1 MKKRVLVV
9 HYSQTGQINRVAQ
22 HCVAELQKSDQ
33 ISVRFELLRPE
44 TEFPFPWPVLKFFD
58 TMPECVYLDP
68 PPLQPLALDGSEQ
81 FDLIII
87 AYQVWF
93 LSPSLPITAFLQSPV
108 AAQVMKDTPVVT
120 LIACRNMWL
129 HAQEEMKALLDNV
142 GAKLVGNIALVDEVS
157 SLMSF
162 ISTPLW
168 VLTGNKGPWL
178 GGRIP
183 KAGVAEK
190 EIADCERFGRRISDV
205 LIADGVLD
213 KNLLNGLAAV
223 RINESL
229 MASEKLGRRS
239 FKIWGGLLR
248 RIGPSG
254 SWRRIPVLVI
264 YVMFLLLIITTFVPI
279 SMLLNKL
286 LRPLI
291 AERIE
296 RQRRYFALPSG
307 E

>member
-9 HYSQTGQINRVAQ
+9 HYSQTGQLDRVAQ
-22 HCVAELQKSDQ
+22 HCMAALQQDDQ
-33 ISVRFELLRPE
+33 ISVQFEQLRPVK
-44 TEFPFPWPVLKFFD
+44 EFPFPWPVLQFFD

-68 PPLQPLALDGSEQ
+68 PPLQPLTLDGSER
-81 FDLIII
+81 FDLIVI

-108 AAQVMKDTPVVT
+108 AAKVMKDTPVVT
-120 LIACRNMWL
+120 VIACRNMWL
-129 HAQEEMKALLDNV
+129 HAQEEMKMLLANV
-142 GAKLVGNIALVDEVS
+142 EARLVGNIALVDEVN

-178 GGRIP
+178 AGRIP
-183 KAGVAEK
+183 QAGVAEE
-190 EIADCERFGRRISDV
+190 EIVACERFGRRIAAALVNDDV
-205 LIADGVLD
+205 LDE
-213 KNLLNGLAAV
+213 KLLSGLSAV

-229 MASEKLGRRS
+229 MTSEKLGRRS
-239 FKIWGGLLR
+239 FRIWGGLLR
-248 RIGPSG
+248 LVGPSG
-254 SWRRIPVLVI
+254 SWMRIPVLMI
-264 YVMFLLLIITTFVPI
+264 YVVFLLLIITTFVPI

-291 AERIE
+291 AERVE
-296 RQRRYFALPSG
+296 QQRRYFSLPSG